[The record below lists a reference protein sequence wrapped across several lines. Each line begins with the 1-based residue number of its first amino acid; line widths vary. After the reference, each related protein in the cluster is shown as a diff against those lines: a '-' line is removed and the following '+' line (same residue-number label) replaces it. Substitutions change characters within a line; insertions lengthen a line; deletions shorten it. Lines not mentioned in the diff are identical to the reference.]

1 MVVDCPWKGVAAAD
15 DHHYALGVAGRDG
28 PDRVRGAIA
37 CAYSLI
43 AGQGRT
49 MRVGIGYR
57 SVQTAASSVS
67 SEQHTICSRSID
79 SDVFEAMKACLIRK
93 WLA

>member
-49 MRVGIGYR
+49 MRVRLGSAIGR
-57 SVQTAASSVS
+57 SRRPLPVSVASSTRFARVLS
-67 SEQHTICSRSID
+67 IVPCS
-79 SDVFEAMKACLIRK
+79 
-93 WLA
+93 